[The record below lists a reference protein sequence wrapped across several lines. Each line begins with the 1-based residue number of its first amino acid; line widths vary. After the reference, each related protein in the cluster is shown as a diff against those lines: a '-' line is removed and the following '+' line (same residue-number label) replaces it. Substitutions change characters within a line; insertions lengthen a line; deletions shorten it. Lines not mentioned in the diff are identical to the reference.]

1 MCDMINKKFVL
12 LVAGLFATILS
23 FAQVDV
29 KGTLFQM
36 EDGKKESIP
45 FATVM
50 LVGSEGIG
58 TTTDFDGNFT
68 LKLAKGKHQLKISS
82 VGLLSQVLDVDA
94 SPGMELISIEMAKEA
109 NILSGVTVV
118 HTVMGQSTDA
128 QINKDIKDS
137 EGVVNKKNKDAI
149 EEQGGSNVEDAVK
162 SMAGVSSGTSNS
174 MVYIRGLG
182 DRYNMA
188 YLNGLPMPSPNTEL
202 RMIDLGMFPTS
213 ILDAVGVNK
222 VLDVCYYGDYAGG
235 MINIETS
242 KFFNKP
248 TLNVSV
254 GTGFNTATSFKDFR
268 TYDGGKL
275 DYLGIDNDARQI
287 PANVIA
293 TAAENKTQYL
303 PDGFYNSTEGAGDGF
318 KNNFNTSLKKA
329 LPNLNYKIEGGNF
342 WSFVKK
348 TNGKRKKPFSKG
360 IGFMALLKHG
370 TDYSFQ
376 TGSTK
381 IVNAQSEDRLNYD
394 FDKYTYSTSTTGML
408 NLHYQI
414 AKKHSISYNFLYINT
429 SSDETKETW
438 GTHFDYEDG
447 GDVYARRLTF
457 RQNNIYLNQ
466 LKGEHKFMKNDR
478 YNLTW
483 ALSYGVTNSQEP
495 DRRQLVYQYAAG
507 ERENT
512 SAYTMFSQ
520 DANQN
525 HRFFSEL
532 KEKELAARLDNDVV
546 LVYRNNIEKDQDGK
560 VLDTTQTNKLNLK
573 YGFSY
578 KSKERNF
585 GFRQFN
591 YDLKLGLAQG
601 NEDVTNAYDPDFYIT
616 DANHDT
622 GLFNV
627 EEVSNPSNWYEASL
641 DIYAGYLSLNYKPLA
656 NLEIIPAVRLEY
668 GNQVMTNRNQTQFK
682 KLDVNI
688 IKGLEYMPSLAFKYT
703 LREDHVFRLVGS
715 KTITRPKF
723 SEVAPFQYVADF
735 AGITAQGNPEL
746 NNGINYNGDFRYEW
760 YPSKT
765 DLISIGAFYKY
776 LQSPIEKVMIA
787 TASGQLQS
795 FANAESA
802 TVAGVELEVS
812 KNLGFFSSKKE
823 SVWSDFAVALNAAYM
838 FTKVN
843 INQTGSTINT
853 NNGRFLEGASPWLV
867 NASLKYEKRLGGDN
881 GKKHKL
887 MAAISYNV
895 FGRRLF
901 AVGSNGIGDQYEA
914 PAHLLNFVLKADIG
928 RKVSLGLNV
937 GNILNTTF
945 KVQQEDHSDPTRL
958 GQYRMDGSYE
968 KEDWLDIN
976 SYKRGVD
983 VSLSVTYKILE
994 KTKKKKEPKDL

>member
-1 MCDMINKKFVL
+1 MCDMMKKKFVL
-12 LVAGLFATILS
+12 VVASVFATILS

-36 EDGKKESIP
+36 EEGQKEPIP

-50 LVGSEGIG
+50 LIGSEGIG

-68 LKLAKGKHQLKISS
+68 IKLNEGKHQLKISS
-82 VGLLSQVLDVDA
+82 VGLLSQIIDIDA
-94 SPGMELISIEMAKEA
+94 APGMELVTLEMSKEA
-109 NILSGVTVV
+109 NMLSGVTVV
-118 HTVMGQSTDA
+118 HKVQGQATDA

-137 EGVVNKKNKDAI
+137 EGVVSKKNKKTI

-162 SMAGVSSGTSNS
+162 SMAGISSGTSNS

-188 YLNGLPMPSPNTEL
+188 YLNGLPMPSPNSEL
-202 RMIDLGMFPTS
+202 RMIDLSMFPTS

-222 VLDVCYYGDYAGG
+222 VLDASYYGDYAGG

-242 KFFNKP
+242 KFFSKP
-248 TLNVSV
+248 TLNISI
-254 GTGFNTATSFKDFR
+254 GTGMNTATTFKDFR
-268 TYDGGKL
+268 TYNGGKL

-287 PANVIA
+287 PTNVVSQ
-293 TAAENKTQYL
+293 AAENQSQYL
-303 PDGFYNSTEGAGDGF
+303 PDGFYNSSEGYGDGF
-318 KNNFNTSLKKA
+318 ENNFNTSLKKA
-329 LPNLNYKIEGGNF
+329 MPNLNYKIEGGNF

-376 TGSTK
+376 TGTTK

-394 FDKYTYSTSTTGML
+394 FDKYTFNTSTTGMV
-408 NLHYQI
+408 NFHYQI
-414 AKKHSISYNFLYINT
+414 AEKHNISYNFLYINT

-457 RQNNIYLNQ
+457 KQNNIYLNQ
-466 LKGEHKFMKNDR
+466 LKGEHKFLKNDR

-483 ALSYGVTNSQEP
+483 ALSYGITNSQEP

-507 ERENT
+507 EKENT

-525 HRFFSEL
+525 HRFFSKL

-546 LVYRNNIEKDQDGK
+546 LVYRKTLEKDANGK
-560 VLDTTQTNKLNLK
+560 VLDATKTSLLNLK

-578 KSKERNF
+578 KSKDRDF

-591 YDLKLGLAQG
+591 YDLKLGLAEQSEG
-601 NEDVTNAYDPDFYIT
+601 IANAYDPDFYIT
-616 DANHDT
+616 DANHDG
-622 GLFNV
+622 GLYNV
-627 EEVSNPSNWYEASL
+627 KEVSNPSNWYEASL
-641 DIYAGYLSLNYKPLA
+641 DIYAGYMSLNYKPLA

-668 GNQVMTNRNQTQFK
+668 GEQVIRNRNQTQFK
-682 KLDVNI
+682 KLDVNTI
-688 IKGLEYMPSLAFKYT
+688 AGLEYMPSLAFKYT
-703 LREDHVFRLVGS
+703 LKDNHVFRLVGS

-746 NNGINYNGDFRYEW
+746 VNGTNYNGDFRYEW
-760 YPSKT
+760 YPTKT
-765 DLISIGAFYKY
+765 DIISVGAFYKY
-776 LQSPIEKVMIA
+776 LQTPIEKTMIA

-795 FANAESA
+795 FSNAKSA
-802 TVAGVELEVS
+802 TVAGVEIEVS
-812 KNLGFFSSKKE
+812 KNLGFFSKNKK
-823 SVWSDFAVALNAAYM
+823 SVWNDFAIAFNAAYM
-838 FTKVN
+838 FTQVK
-843 INQTGSTINT
+843 IDQTTSSINT
-853 NNGRFLEGASPWLV
+853 NNDRPLEGASPFLA
-867 NASLKYEKRLGGDN
+867 NASLKYEKRFGGDN
-881 GKKHKL
+881 GKKHKI
-887 MAAISYNV
+887 MAAVSYNV

-914 PAHLLNFVLKADIG
+914 PVHLMNFILKTDIG

-937 GNILNTTF
+937 GNLLNATYN
-945 KVQQEDHSDPTRL
+945 VEQQDRVNE
-958 GQYRMDGSYE
+958 GE
-968 KEDWLDIN
+968 WLEIN

-983 VSLSVTYKILE
+983 VSLSVSYKILE
-994 KTKKKKEPKDL
+994 KSAKKKEPKDL